1 MALLPFDELNT
12 PKVEVEP
19 PEKYFSKMAISKEQK
34 EERVETANDLM
45 DVLLFFF
52 ALLAIEMESVN
63 PNYDMVYRKFK
74 KRFRDVVA
82 DHSRMDDYQN
92 NYVDEYTLQQYDT
105 TKRHMEAA
113 GVGSD
118 GRTDAGWWTSA
129 DRAMAI
135 GENEANSI
143 LNYSELQKAIDEG
156 YTTKTWVTER
166 DNRVRKTHKEV
177 DGVTIPIKEYFIV
190 GNGVMLAPH
199 DEYNNPDECVNCRCS
214 LKFGNDANNISKET
228 YTHREESSKGIERK
242 ESVVHWSKVNNPS
255 YGQHISRIEPDRK
268 IARRIKDEAIEI
280 LRHRSGSNYY
290 EDLTYINSNTGE
302 SLSQTE
308 YNVPRE
314 VKPTDDMI
322 SMLQNSPKRSIIS
335 LHNHHDNT
343 VPSYVD
349 VDSARDY
356 KYGVILCHNGGLYKY
371 TVRDLNP
378 SFYMSAFAKIDRS
391 GYSKEDIEIF
401 IKEAAEAGV
410 DIEVFK

>member
-92 NYVDEYTLQQYDT
+92 SYVDEYTLQQYDT

-214 LKFGNDANNISKET
+214 LKFSKQNISNNIEKDLI
-228 YTHREESSKGIERK
+228 REKAKVVNSVDDLKRVSS
-242 ESVVHWSKVNNPS
+242 S
-255 YGQHISRIEPDRK
+255 
-268 IARRIKDEAIEI
+268 
-280 LRHRSGSNYY
+280 
-290 EDLTYINSNTGE
+290 
-302 SLSQTE
+302 
-308 YNVPRE
+308 
-314 VKPTDDMI
+314 
-322 SMLQNSPKRSIIS
+322 SII
-335 LHNHHDNT
+335 D
-343 VPSYVD
+343 
-349 VDSARDY
+349 
-356 KYGVILCHNGGLYKY
+356 
-371 TVRDLNP
+371 
-378 SFYMSAFAKIDRS
+378 MSSMEEIKS
-391 GYSKEDIEIF
+391 GK
-401 IKEAAEAGV
+401 
-410 DIEVFK
+410 EVFATTATS

>member
-45 DVLLFFF
+45 DVLLFLF

-143 LNYSELQKAIDEG
+143 LNYSELQKAIDKG

-214 LKFGNDANNISKET
+214 LKFGNDTNNLSKET

-308 YNVPRE
+308 YNVSRE

-349 VDSARDY
+349 VDSAKDY